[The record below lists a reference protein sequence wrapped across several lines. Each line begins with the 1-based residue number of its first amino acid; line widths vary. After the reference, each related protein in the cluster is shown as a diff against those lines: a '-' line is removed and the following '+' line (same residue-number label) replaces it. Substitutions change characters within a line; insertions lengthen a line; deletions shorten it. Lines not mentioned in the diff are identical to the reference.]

1 MSTDTRTPGFDD
13 LVAGPG
19 GPVQAYSEPS
29 ARSGARTPVGRGWIV
44 ISIGAGLAGLATLGL
59 SLLAAGLGGSLVA
72 AAPPDL
78 PVAVTSAPIGT
89 PTPPPE
95 TAPRTRSVSELP
107 DPEWVA
113 TMAERT
119 GIPSRALSAYA
130 GAALRIS
137 AEDPGC
143 GLGWNTLAGIG
154 AVETEHG
161 TVYGGSISPG
171 GMARPIIIGIALDGS
186 ASDAIRD
193 TDGGILDAD
202 VVWDR
207 AVGPMQFIPGTWA
220 MFASDGSGDGLT
232 DINNIDDAALTAGR
246 YLCAS
251 GGTLAEPSD
260 WIAAISSYN
269 SAVEYNNKVAAAA
282 TSYGNSG

>member
-1 MSTDTRTPGFDD
+1 M
-13 LVAGPG
+13 L
-19 GPVQAYSEPS
+19 
-29 ARSGARTPVGRGWIV
+29 
-44 ISIGAGLAGLATLGL
+44 SIGAGLTGLATLGL
-59 SLLAAGLGGSLVA
+59 AVLAAGMGGTPVA
-72 AAPPDL
+72 AAPTIT
-78 PVAVTSAPIGT
+78 PVASLSTT
-89 PTPPPE
+89 PAAQTPPPE
-95 TAPRTRSVSELP
+95 PSPRPRGVVELP

-113 TMAERT
+113 TVAERT

-137 AEDPGC
+137 AEQPGC

-161 TVYGGSISPG
+161 TVHGGSISPG
-171 GMARPIIIGIALDGS
+171 GMARPTIIGIALDGT
-186 ASDAIRD
+186 ASEAIRD
-193 TDGGILDAD
+193 TDGGVLDAD
-202 VVWDR
+202 AVWDR
-207 AVGPMQFIPGTWA
+207 AVGPMQFIPETWA

-251 GGTLAEPSD
+251 GGTLADPSG

-282 TSYGNSG
+282 TTYGNSG